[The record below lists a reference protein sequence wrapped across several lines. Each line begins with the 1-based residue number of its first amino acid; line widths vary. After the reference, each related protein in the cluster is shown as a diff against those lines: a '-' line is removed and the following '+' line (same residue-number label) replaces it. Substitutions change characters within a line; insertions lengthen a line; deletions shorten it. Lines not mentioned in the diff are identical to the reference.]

1 MVDLTAEKRQELWH
15 TLTVLQ
21 KETLLAHKKYRLQSL
36 FLTENFLE
44 DEAWQFAD
52 FKEDPFYP
60 KGENKLYCR
69 CGRQVKYQFILV
81 STETGELMPLGSTH
95 FAQHLGVPELVAH
108 QVRSGLH
115 QIDRGL
121 DLILQQVAVGLHFP
135 EKLYR
140 EAQVRQLLPK
150 LPAEVAER
158 LQAFAVADLPIYQ
171 EDQQVL
177 FEVLKQANKGR
188 QESHSWQPQRVG
200 KKQTQTK
207 DNPLEELI
215 CHLRHVELGEQI
227 EVAAFADYLGESQR
241 TLRRWLGLLT
251 GGRFAVQVRQVGDDY
266 YRIK

>member
-15 TLTVLQ
+15 ALTVLQ

-60 KGENKLYCR
+60 KGEDKLYCR

-121 DLILQQVAVGLHFP
+121 DLILQQGSRGTAL
-135 EKLYR
+135 
-140 EAQVRQLLPK
+140 
-150 LPAEVAER
+150 
-158 LQAFAVADLPIYQ
+158 
-171 EDQQVL
+171 
-177 FEVLKQANKGR
+177 
-188 QESHSWQPQRVG
+188 S
-200 KKQTQTK
+200 
-207 DNPLEELI
+207 
-215 CHLRHVELGEQI
+215 
-227 EVAAFADYLGESQR
+227 
-241 TLRRWLGLLT
+241 
-251 GGRFAVQVRQVGDDY
+251 
-266 YRIK
+266 